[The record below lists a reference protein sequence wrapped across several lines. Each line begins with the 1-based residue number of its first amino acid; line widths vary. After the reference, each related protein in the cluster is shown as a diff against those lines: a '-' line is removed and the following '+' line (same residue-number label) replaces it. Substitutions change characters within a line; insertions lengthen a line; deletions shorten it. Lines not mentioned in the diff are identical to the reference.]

1 MQKSSST
8 DRVNEI
14 IRKSESSMDNLVTIK
29 AVCEPKKFKIVIVG
43 DSGVGKT
50 SFINKYIG
58 KSFTKTH
65 VPTNGANI
73 NMISIETSL
82 GAVELDVW
90 DTAGHDK
97 FIYARQGYYDM
108 ADAVIIMFDISDKI
122 SYANS
127 IRYYNDIL
135 NISPNVIAV
144 ICGNKVD
151 LSNRSLRSSDITL
164 HEIIG
169 CQYYDISIKS
179 NYNYDKIFAYLV
191 QKLLNNESIEV
202 I

>member
-14 IRKSESSMDNLVTIK
+14 IRKSESSMNSLVTRK
-29 AVCEPKKFKIVIVG
+29 AGEPKKFKIVIVG

-65 VPTNGANI
+65 TPTIGANI

-82 GAVELDVW
+82 GVVELDVW

-97 FIYARQGYYDM
+97 FIYDRQGYYDM

-191 QKLLNNESIEV
+191 QKLLNNELIEV

>member
-14 IRKSESSMDNLVTIK
+14 IRKSESSADSLVMNK
-29 AVCEPKKFKIVIVG
+29 AVGESKKFKIVIVG

-58 KSFTKTH
+58 ESFTKTH

-73 NMISIETSL
+73 NTISLETSS
-82 GAVELDVW
+82 GVVELDVW

-97 FIYARQGYYDM
+97 FIYTRRGYYDM

-122 SYANS
+122 SYANA
-127 IRYYNDIL
+127 IHYYNDIL
-135 NISPNVIAV
+135 DVSSNVIAV

-179 NYNYDKIFAYLV
+179 NYNYDKIFTYLL
-191 QKLLNNESIEV
+191 QKLLNDDSIDM